1 MSLAPLAP
9 LKCQNLLAQHA
20 RSCITLHPVL
30 PDNEIVGTKLSRHS
44 FFGGTPLLPPNFEWP
59 RAAFTPD
66 GSKDQLQVPLVFCLQ
81 LDLSELV
88 PFDELKE
95 LPDHGIL
102 AFFSV
107 GDSFNFS
114 APEHSFVVRYFEHCE
129 QLIAHSRPEVAG
141 VDTNKEQLELPHLEL
156 SAQRAWSFPIDAPSY
171 EDDRANELLAPLGLS
186 VQVMEEIWDNL
197 EDLAAELKA
206 QDGIDVESNE
216 FAERSQ
222 MLGYGHFIQ
231 GNDLQGPESTLL
243 LTLSSFFDQAHNE
256 WVTLYGDA
264 GALYFALKTSDLKA
278 RAFDRVVGDMQC
290 Y

>member
-1 MSLAPLAP
+1 MSLAPLTP
-9 LKCQNLLAQHA
+9 LNCQNLLAQHA

-30 PDNEIVGTKLSRHS
+30 PDNEIVGTKLSPRS
-44 FFGGTPLLPPNFEWP
+44 FFGGTPLLPPDFEWP
-59 RAAFTPD
+59 CASFTPEGTD
-66 GSKDQLQVPLVFCLQ
+66 DKLQVPLVFCLQ

-88 PFDELKE
+88 PYDAYRE

-102 AFFSV
+102 AFFSI
-107 GDSFNFS
+107 GDSFNFNE
-114 APEHSFVVRYFEHCE
+114 PEQSFVVRYFEHWDQLCE
-129 QLIAHSRPEVAG
+129 HPRPEVAG
-141 VDTNKEQLELPHLEL
+141 VDPKRENLELPYLEL
-156 SAQRAWSFPIDAPSY
+156 SAQRAWSFPIDTPSY
-171 EDDRANELLAPLGLS
+171 EDENADALLAPLGLS

-197 EDLAAELKA
+197 EDLAAELNE

-216 FAERSQ
+216 FSERSQ

-231 GNDLQGPESTLL
+231 GNDIQDPESTLL
-243 LTLSSFFDQAHNE
+243 LTLSSFFDQVHNE

-278 RAFDRVVGDMQC
+278 RNFERVVGDMQC